1 MEQLVLVLHVLIS
14 ITLIGLILVQHGK
27 GAEAGASFG
36 AGGASQTIFGSQG
49 SGNFITR
56 LTAIFVTLFFITSL
70 ALGYLTVRKTKA
82 SDLDT
87 LIEQVQ
93 VKCQRENAEKI
104 VQHDDIP
111 VSAP

>member
-1 MEQLVLVLHVLIS
+1 MEQFVLVLHVLIS

-27 GAEAGASFG
+27 GAEAGASIG
-36 AGGASQTIFGSQG
+36 AGASQTIFGSQG

-70 ALGYLTVRKTKA
+70 ALGYLTVRETTP

-93 VKCQRENAEKI
+93 VKSQQENADKI
-104 VQHDDIP
+104 VRDDDIP
-111 VSAP
+111 VTAP